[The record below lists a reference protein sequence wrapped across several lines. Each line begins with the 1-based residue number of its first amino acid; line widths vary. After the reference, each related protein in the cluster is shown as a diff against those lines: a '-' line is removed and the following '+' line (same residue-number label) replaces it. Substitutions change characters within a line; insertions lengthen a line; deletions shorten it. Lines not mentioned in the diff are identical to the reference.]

1 MKNSEKLNISC
12 YLGLRKLTQN
22 VTINYISIWLLSN
35 RKHEFNYIMH
45 N

>member
-22 VTINYISIWLLSN
+22 ATNKKGTNVTY
-35 RKHEFNYIMH
+35 
-45 N
+45 